1 MAYLLYEKVV
11 SVRLYA
17 NSQNDSAAFTLNDIS
32 QLICFASC
40 SARGPRQTK
49 DSYYYL
55 PAIFRNFKAKKK
67 VTPLPVTWPTFKKTQ
82 VC

>member
-1 MAYLLYEKVV
+1 M

-17 NSQNDSAAFTLNDIS
+17 NSQNDPGTFTLNDVS
-32 QLICFASC
+32 QLICFVSC
-40 SARGPRQTK
+40 SARCPRQSK
-49 DSYYYL
+49 DGYYFL

-67 VTPLPVTWPTFKKTQ
+67 VPPLPVTWPTFKKTQ